1 MGVAILLMVLGAL
14 FYTLRFIWR
23 KVTEKALSHKVKNKL
38 GALEEEKLYAHVM
51 DELDDG
57 VLRKGLWGKA
67 LAKSN
72 GSESQAKSKYLELRV
87 ESLKGEAQFQ
97 IKTPTIE
104 AIPCI
109 EEKKEEAKEEKTSIW
124 GVIGSI
130 WGFIEKVVFAG
141 AFLIF
146 LWLLFVGVMDSFS

>member
-1 MGVAILLMVLGAL
+1 MGVAIQLMVLGAL
-14 FYTLRFIWR
+14 FYTLRFMWR
-23 KVTEKALSHKVKNKL
+23 KLTKKVLSHKVKNKL
-38 GALEEEKLYAHVM
+38 GALEEEKLYAHAM
-51 DELDDG
+51 DELDGG

-97 IKTPTIE
+97 IKTPTVE
-104 AIPCI
+104 ATPCI
-109 EEKKEEAKEEKTSIW
+109 EEKTEEAKEEKTSIW

-130 WGFIEKVVFAG
+130 WGVIEKVVFAG

-146 LWLLFVGVMDSFS
+146 LWLLSVGVTDSFS